1 MKTTRNLNSKYV
13 MRDDNS
19 SSDCLCYDPTRRQP
33 YSTPPY
39 KGDCMSAIS
48 GYDGPHCGSGP
59 PPLPTQPSG
68 NQTAIAVCNAY
79 AKCATPGGCL
89 WYNGNTPTITALN
102 YGRLISASQ
111 PKTEQ
116 DSWSC
121 KFSGKDVNG
130 NPGGRGCNPNNKEGP
145 GSCAVEIKQK
155 DYNPYFTGGNYAA
168 CGIAVGDMAG
178 AGNSWPQAPKQCIEY
193 GICKSGKVYPCYNAL
208 VANGIIAAP
217 APAPAPAPGPGPG
230 PGPGPAPAPAPG
242 PGPGPGPGPAPPGEF
257 GSNCA
262 NDNDCFS
269 RNCVKS
275 KCARKKSHHSKPSHS
290 KPSHSKPSHSK
301 PSHSKPSHSKPS
313 HSKPNHTPSP
323 GPSTDS
329 QGLSTPAVVGISVG
343 GIVLVLGIAVGI
355 IYLAKKKKKGRK

>member
-19 SSDCLCYDPTRRQP
+19 SSNCLCYDPTRRQP
-33 YSTPPY
+33 YTNPLKPCNSSNDCTPPY
-39 KGDCMSAIS
+39 KGDCMSAS
-48 GYDGPHCGSGP
+48 GYGIPCPGGSGP

-130 NPGGRGCNPNNKEGP
+130 NPGGRGCNPNEEGP

-178 AGNSWPQAPKQCIEY
+178 AGNSWPQAPMQCIEY
-193 GICKSGKVYPCYNAL
+193 GICDGKVYPCYKAL
-208 VANGIIAAP
+208 VANGIIASP
-217 APAPAPAPGPGPG
+217 API
-230 PGPGPAPAPAPG
+230 
-242 PGPGPGPGPAPPGEF
+242 
-257 GSNCA
+257 
-262 NDNDCFS
+262 
-269 RNCVKS
+269 
-275 KCARKKSHHSKPSHS
+275 
-290 KPSHSKPSHSK
+290 
-301 PSHSKPSHSKPS
+301 
-313 HSKPNHTPSP
+313 PSP
-323 GPSTDS
+323 PSPPSPPSGPRPG
-329 QGLSTPAVVGISVG
+329 QLG
-343 GIVLVLGIAVGI
+343 G
-355 IYLAKKKKKGRK
+355 KCKKGKKCDGNLICKRNKCITTKNGTGQLELQV